1 MQQPISYTPSRS
13 SVQASFANRFI
24 PALSV
29 ALLGVVMLY
38 GVGFAMGSNGA
49 IHNATHDV
57 RHSVSFPC
65 H

>member
-1 MQQPISYTPSRS
+1 MQQPISYAPSRF
-13 SVQASFANRFI
+13 SVQTSFADRFI

-29 ALLGVVMLY
+29 ALLGLVMLY
-38 GVGFAMGSNGA
+38 GVGFAMGSDDV

-57 RHSVSFPC
+57 RHSASFPC